1 MVISADVRQL
11 RPMIKPLMLAH
22 LAFMAVA
29 ISALGETV
37 PDRQGAVL
45 GDREKLENDP
55 RWIYNDYEK
64 GFAEGRRTGRPV
76 LIVLRCIPCLACA
89 GIDAKVLLEDTELT
103 PLLDQFVCVRV
114 INANALDLSKFQFDF
129 DLSFTTMIFNG
140 DGTLYGRYGS
150 WTHQKNPREET
161 TDGFRRALEA
171 ALVLHQ
177 DYPANQ
183 PTLVGKQG
191 APSSYQTPVDLPT
204 LRGKYTRN
212 LDWEGKVVQ
221 SCVHCH
227 QIGDALRAGYRET
240 KEPIPSKLVYPFPAP
255 ETIGLELAGD
265 HAARVKSVTPGSP
278 ADQAGLQPGDDV
290 LALGGQALI
299 SHADFSWVL
308 HQAPDQAVLPA
319 VIRRGDQKK
328 DVSLVLPNGWRYR
341 ADIARRVGTWGM
353 RIRRTRRRQA
363 RGLPQGRRDRRTG
376 RLNRA
381 RHRERV
387 DRAAAA
393 GLPAR
398 GQDQGRGSTRWKT
411 DRADPA
417 HAVTLRSGSF
427 APRKFRA
434 SLPGGRAPSRAT
446 GSATR
451 ARMRTNR
458 VPGSRAGFPPTAPG
472 QTAANAPAGAAGSA
486 PGWNAVPGRT

>member
-1 MVISADVRQL
+1 
-11 RPMIKPLMLAH
+11 MIKPLMFAH

-64 GFAEGRRTGRPV
+64 GFAEGRRTGKPV

-129 DLSFTTMIFNG
+129 DLSFTTLIFNG

-161 TDGFRRALEA
+161 TDGFRHALEA

-177 DYPANQ
+177 GYPANQ
-183 PTLVGKQG
+183 PTLAGKQG

-278 ADQAGLQPGDDV
+278 ADRSGLQAGDDV
-290 LALGGQALI
+290 LALGGQPLI

-319 VIRRGDQKK
+319 VIRRDDQKK

-353 RIRRTRRRQA
+353 RAMALGGLQLANLADPEREQRGISGA
-363 RGLPQGRRDRRTG
+363 RLALLVKHAGEYGE
-376 RLNRA
+376 
-381 RHRERV
+381 H
-387 DRAAAA
+387 AAA
-393 GLPAR
+393 
-398 GQDQGRGSTRWKT
+398 K
-411 DRADPA
+411 
-417 HAVTLRSGSF
+417 
-427 APRKFRA
+427 
-434 SLPGGRAPSRAT
+434 
-446 GSATR
+446 
-451 ARMRTNR
+451 
-458 VPGSRAGFPPTAPG
+458 RAGFLKDDVIVEL
-472 QTAANAPAGAAGSA
+472 AGSTA
-486 PGWNAVPGRT
+486 RATESEWIGRLLRDYQPGDQIKAVILRDGKRIELTLPMQ